1 MTAVGKRYDRCH
13 SASVTRVS
21 ERDGLRSLRRYT
33 RLTLLASLP
42 VVGVTPLLSTFSDGD
57 VRWARL
63 PVLVLGTAAFL
74 TLHWQ
79 RVARAIEAPTEVAP
93 WRRSAVMLASSLVL
107 LTYAYVYADPGN
119 ALWAFVTYVA
129 IAECL
134 YGRSPGEA
142 WLLTAGLAVGVGAW
156 VAALTAF
163 APGVGGEVLPPA
175 IVTAVVLFVMPFTE
189 VIAHRQWRIALEL
202 DQARRDAA
210 ELGATRERLRFAEDL
225 HDILGHAL
233 EVVSLK
239 SELATR
245 LVAVDPSRAHAEM
258 VEVQRLA
265 RGAVRDVRQLARGQR
280 STDLDTELTG
290 ARTLLASA
298 GIDCVVDGAPS
309 YGRHDE
315 LLGRVLREAV
325 TNLLRHADTRRCWIT
340 VRPSALTVV
349 NDGVDAGR
357 PAGDGTG
364 ITGLRRRVTELGGEL
379 TAGPGERPGTF
390 QVAAVLP

>member
-1 MTAVGKRYDRCH
+1 MTAVGLRYDTCH
-13 SASVTRVS
+13 SASVGRVS
-21 ERDGLRSLRRYT
+21 ERDGLKSLRRYT

-42 VVGVTPLLSTFSDGD
+42 MVGVAPLLATFSNGD
-57 VRWARL
+57 VYWARL
-63 PVLVLGTAAFL
+63 PVLLVGTAVFL
-74 TLHWQ
+74 TMHWQ
-79 RVARAIEAPTEVAP
+79 RVARAIEAPSEVAP
-93 WRRSAVMLASSLVL
+93 WRRSAVTLAASVAL
-107 LTYAYVYADPGN
+107 LTYAYAYADPGN
-119 ALWAFVTYVA
+119 TLWAFVTYVA
-129 IAECL
+129 IAEFL
-134 YGRSPGEA
+134 YGRPPASA
-142 WLLTAGLAVGVGAW
+142 WLLTACLAVGVGAW

-163 APGVGGEVLPPA
+163 LPASEGDVLPSA
-175 IVTAVVLFVMPFTE
+175 IVTTVVLFVMPFTE

-245 LVAVDPSRAHAEM
+245 LVPVDPSRAQVEM

-265 RGAVRDVRQLARGQR
+265 RGALRDVRQLARGRR
-280 STDLDTELTG
+280 STDLDTELSG

-309 YGRHDE
+309 HGPHDE

-325 TNLLRHADTRRCWIT
+325 TNLLRHADTRQCWIT
-340 VRPSALTVV
+340 VRPAALTVV
-349 NDGVDAGR
+349 NDGVDAER

-364 ITGLRRRVTELGGEL
+364 LLGLRRRATESGGSL